1 MLRYMTSGESHGKGL
16 LAIIDG
22 VPAGFKLDEKAI
34 NKDLA
39 RRMSGYGRGG
49 RMKIEK
55 DRIELVS
62 GTRKGR
68 TIGSPVGI
76 LIKNRDHKI
85 EKLPAVKCPRPGH
98 ADLAGILK
106 YGFDDARNVLERAS
120 ARETAARVAAGG
132 VAKLILR
139 EFGIKVISH
148 IRMVGGIEAFTAG
161 MTFDEIDKK
170 ANSSSSKLRCAD
182 TEAEKLMCE
191 AIDEA
196 REDGD
201 TLGGTFEVIC
211 EGVPVGLGSHA
222 QWDRRIDAA
231 ISRAVVS
238 IPAVKAVEI
247 GNGIDC
253 AYLRGS
259 DTHDPIHYDKSS
271 KVYVRESN
279 NAGGIEG
286 GITNGLPVVVRGYM
300 KPIATL
306 SDPLSSVNISTKSR
320 AKASTERSDVSA
332 VAACG
337 VVGEAVVAMEIASF
351 FLEKFGSDSIEE
363 IWRNYEAYLKA
374 LRKM

>member
-16 LAIIDG
+16 LAIVDG
-22 VPAGFKLDEKAI
+22 VPAGLKLDEKAI

-39 RRMSGYGRGG
+39 RRMFGYGRGG
-49 RMKIEK
+49 RMSIEK
-55 DRIELVS
+55 DKIELIS

-68 TIGSPVGI
+68 TIGSPVGM
-76 LIKNRDHKI
+76 LIKNKDYKI
-85 EKLPAVKCPRPGH
+85 EKLPPVKDPRPGH

-132 VAKLILR
+132 VAKLILK
-139 EFGIKVISH
+139 EFGIKVVSH
-148 IRMVGGIEAFTAG
+148 IKMIGGIEAFTAG
-161 MTFDEIDKK
+161 MTVDEIEKLAESPK
-170 ANSSSSKLRCAD
+170 SKVRCAD
-182 TEAEKLMCE
+182 REAEKLMCE

-196 REDGD
+196 KADGD
-201 TLGGTFEVIC
+201 TLGGMFEVLA
-211 EGVPVGLGSHA
+211 EGVPVGLGSYV
-222 QWDRRIDAA
+222 QWDKRIDGA
-231 ISRAVVS
+231 ITRALVS

-271 KVYVRESN
+271 KIYVRESN

-286 GITNGLPVVVRGYM
+286 GMTNGSIVVVKGYM

-306 SDPLSSVNISTKSR
+306 SDPLGTVNIKTKARS
-320 AKASTERSDVSA
+320 KAATERSDVSA

-337 VVGEAVVAMEIASF
+337 VVGEAVVAIELASF

-374 LRKM
+374 IRKL